1 MILCRVMCMHMRR
14 RQSRDEI
21 WTSRSYE
28 NYFTLCRV
36 WFHFTFSTSTLHPNT
51 LNSYISIYHLCENAT
66 VVIWLIKC
74 FLTSVHYV
82 SVVKIIDEINI
93 YFTGV
98 KHTSCTSC
106 MYTNYNL
113 ISCNNGLTFVSKSAH
128 NSHLG
133 KSAKHLRF
141 YNLNIVINIC
151 SQ

>member
-21 WTSRSYE
+21 WNVLQEAIRTISLYAVCDSSSR
-28 NYFTLCRV
+28 LV
-36 WFHFTFSTSTLHPNT
+36 PNT
-51 LNSYISIYHLCENAT
+51 LNSYISIYHLYENAT

-93 YFTGV
+93 YLTGV

-113 ISCNNGLTFVSKSAH
+113 ISCNNSPTFVSKSEH
-128 NSHLG
+128 NSHLS
-133 KSAKHLRF
+133 KSAKLLRF
-141 YNLNIVINIC
+141 TT
-151 SQ
+151 